1 MKNLALFIFWLL
13 IFTGFKTFGQV
24 NTISDTHTKI
34 TISKTI
40 HTFSDDGACV
50 GFPIRT
56 QFITMKT

>member
-40 HTFSDDGACV
+40 HTFQTTVPVLVFRSALNLL
-50 GFPIRT
+50 
-56 QFITMKT
+56 Q